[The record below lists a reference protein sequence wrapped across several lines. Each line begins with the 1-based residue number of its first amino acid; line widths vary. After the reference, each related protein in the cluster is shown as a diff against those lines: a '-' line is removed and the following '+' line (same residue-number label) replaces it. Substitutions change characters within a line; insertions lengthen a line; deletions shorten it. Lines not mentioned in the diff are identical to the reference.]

1 MNPQKRSNTVKFGL
15 IIAII
20 LAIGVGIQFTTP
32 NISHPPIT
40 GTSFAPEA
48 VMKIYK
54 RACYDCHSNET
65 NLTWYDKL
73 APASWFVAKDVT
85 EGRSRFNFSAWD
97 QLSSADQ
104 QGILWETVNE
114 LIAKK
119 MPLQR
124 YAFMHPDARISAA
137 DIEVLKNYVN
147 TLPNNKPATA
157 EATSAAIYTAAQQ
170 LRDLRGDAGSAT
182 DNIPVALNGVKYINS
197 YRHWQIIT
205 TPNRFDNNTIR
216 VLYGNDIAAK
226 AIKENKIDHFPDGA
240 TVVKVVWNKIED
252 KEGNVRP
259 GSLNS
264 VQIMTKDDSRFPQ
277 TGGWG
282 FALFAGIKLMPTG
295 KTANFAIA
303 CYNCHHELASETGY
317 IFDVPPPPAREMFDA
332 GGLEVIAPSMNKSQG
347 TVSILYGNAAARQA
361 TLDSSGRHKPGEIY
375 TLATWEQVND
385 PHWYGSHL
393 NGRLKSVET
402 VSVVRAQDGSTS
414 IDYQLVQGTLPKDP
428 SRLTVDEQDRI
439 ALILNQQPAVF
450 P

>member
-1 MNPQKRSNTVKFGL
+1 MKRSTTQKLGL
-15 IIAII
+15 FVAIIAVV
-20 LAIGVGIQFTTP
+20 GVGVQFTSP
-32 NISHPPIT
+32 EIKHPPVT
-40 GTSFAPEA
+40 GTLSAPES

-65 NLTWYDKL
+65 NLRWYDKL
-73 APASWFVAKDVT
+73 APASWFVVEDVKVA
-85 EGRSRFNFSAWD
+85 RSRFNFSEWD

-114 LIAKK
+114 LMANK

-124 YAFMHPDARISAA
+124 YTLIHPDARISAA

-147 TLPNNKPATA
+147 TLPNNKPADA
-157 EATSAAIYTAAQQ
+157 EAARAALNAAGQE
-170 LRDLRGDAGSAT
+170 LRDFRGAAGSAA
-182 DNIPVALNGVKYINS
+182 DNIPVALNGVKYING
-197 YRHWQIIT
+197 YRHWQVIT

-216 VLYGNDIAAK
+216 VLYGNDIATK
-226 AIKENKIDHFPDGA
+226 AIRENKTDPFPDGA

-282 FALFAGIKLMPTG
+282 FALFAGIKLMSTG
-295 KTANFAIA
+295 KTANFATA

-317 IFDVPPPPAREMFDA
+317 IFDVPPPPAREMFEA
-332 GGLEVIAPSMNKSQG
+332 GDLEDIAPSMNKNQG
-347 TVSILYGNAAARQA
+347 TVSILYGNSVARQA
-361 TLDSSGRHKPGEIY
+361 TLDSSNVHKPGEIY
-375 TLATWEQVND
+375 SFVTWEQVND
-385 PHWYGSHL
+385 PHWYGSYL

-402 VSVVRAQDGSTS
+402 VSVVRAPDGSTS
-414 IDYQLVQGTLPKDP
+414 IEYQLLQGKVGKDP
-428 SRLTVDEQDRI
+428 SGHAVGDQDRI
-439 ALILNQQPAVF
+439 GFILSQQPAVF